1 MQTFPYTGRILP
13 LLALAFVL
21 GTAPARAQATAGEVS
36 GYISDSTGARL
47 PGVTVTITF
56 PEIAVTHTTV
66 SNDQGFY
73 LLPALP
79 RGSAVLVAE
88 LDGFQR
94 FERPNLPLAL
104 GDKVRVDIALTVGQV
119 SETVSVVAATP
130 VLATRAD
137 VAHRLDSTQVQ
148 QIAVDGRS
156 YMQFMTLL
164 PGVSSNGS
172 SYEFG
177 TSFRADGQQING
189 LRKNLSGL
197 TVDGA
202 ENLDAG
208 SNATQVNNVSLD
220 AIEEIKVLTSQ
231 YSAEYGRSGG
241 AQIQVLTK
249 RGTRDFR
256 GGGYYFLRNGALDAK
271 NFATAAKDDIDF
283 KNFGWTLSGPVAWR
297 GFNEDRSKLFFFVGQ
312 EFKRLDT
319 QTGQTK
325 LNVAVPSLQER
336 RGDFSQS
343 PRIPTD
349 PLTGQPF
356 PGGIIPANRL
366 SPTAL
371 DLVNRFPAPNTGA
384 ATATL
389 LPTQQRDIRQDIF
402 KIDWPV
408 GPASS
413 LSVRVLR
420 DRVEQLEPYGSF
432 GGTSGYAQVP
442 TSHDRFSDS
451 LVVNYNHPIGSKALH
466 ELTFSAVRNDQLLL
480 QSGDLYQRGSIP
492 VAELFAGN
500 RGDRAPN
507 ITTLD
512 GYSLGT
518 GLLGSDYPTHIIGN
532 YYTLKSNITWMV
544 GNHALRFGGYLAQ
557 DRKSEELRTPDAGV
571 YTFTNSRPNG
581 TGIALAN
588 MLLGLASTY
597 SEADRAPYGNL
608 RFNQVELYVQE
619 HWQAKRNLTI
629 DAGVRWQYMPGPY
642 ERQDLIAT
650 FDPGGYDPALAPRV
664 NTNGTLVPNTG
675 SPVNGIVQAGQDGVP
690 RSLYAT
696 DWNNLAPRVGVTW
709 DPTSTGRTL
718 LRGGFGVYYDRPVF
732 NSSRDQ
738 AGSPPLVR
746 SVRIDNTSVE
756 NPASGSVNASPPAG
770 FEALATT
777 IAMPTVYSYSVGVQ
791 RDLPWKVVADASYV
805 GNQARHLLRV
815 RELNYVTP
823 ESLRDPSA
831 NVNYNRPYQGYGRI
845 VINETTANS
854 DYDSLQVSVN
864 RRPTAGLSAG
874 LAYTLS
880 RARGDADSED
890 STSTGSLPQDP
901 ANPAGEYGFQD
912 FDRRHVLAVN
922 FVYELPFR
930 RNRSDVAGQL
940 LGGWQVSGVGK
951 WNTGRRFNVTAGT
964 TTIRGDQSQLR
975 ANLVEGQDPNAAP
988 AGGRTVQHWFNTA
1001 AFVAPAANTF
1011 GTSPR
1016 NVLVGPSF
1024 HNWDLSLLKNIRAGL
1039 VKAQLR
1045 IEAFNVFNIE
1055 NYKTIDANITSRTFG
1070 AVTAYELQRIVQVG
1084 MKVTF

>member
-1 MQTFPYTGRILP
+1 MQTFPYSMRFVV
-13 LLALAFVL
+13 LAAALVV
-21 GTAPARAQATAGEVS
+21 TIAPAHGQSDAGEVS
-36 GYISDSTGARL
+36 GYIADTSGGRL

-56 PEIAVTHTTV
+56 PEIAVTRTAV

-73 LLPALP
+73 VLPALP
-79 RGSAVLVAE
+79 RGAAVLVAE
-88 LDGFQR
+88 LQGFQR
-94 FERPNLPLAL
+94 FERSHLTLAL
-104 GDKVRVDIALTVGQV
+104 GDKIRIDVQLTVGQL

-148 QIAVDGRS
+148 EIAVDGRS

-241 AQIQVLTK
+241 AQIQVVTK

-256 GGGYYFLRNGALDAK
+256 GSGYYFFRNGALDAK
-271 NFATAAKDDIDF
+271 NFATDAKDDIDF
-283 KNFGWTLSGPVAWR
+283 KNFGWTLSGPVTWS

-312 EFKRLDT
+312 EYKRLDT
-319 QTGQTK
+319 QAGQTK
-325 LNVAVPSLQER
+325 FNVSVPSLLER

-343 PRIPTD
+343 ARVPTD

-356 PGGIIPANRL
+356 PGGVIPAARL
-366 SPTAL
+366 SPTGL
-371 DLVNRFPAPNTGA
+371 NLVNRFPLPTTGA

-389 LPTQQRDIRQDIF
+389 TPTQQRDIRQDIV
-402 KIDWPV
+402 KVDWPI

-420 DRVEQLEPYGSF
+420 DRVEQFEPYGSF

-442 TSHDRFSDS
+442 TSHDRISDS

-466 ELTFSAVRNDQLLL
+466 ELTVSAVRNDQLLL
-480 QSGDLYQRGSIP
+480 QSGDLYQRGGITVP
-492 VAELFAGN
+492 ELFSGN

-532 YYTLKSNITWMV
+532 YYTVKSNVTWLA
-544 GNHALRFGGYLAQ
+544 GNHSLKFGGYLAQ

-571 YTFTNSRPNG
+571 YTFTNGR
-581 TGIALAN
+581 TGGSGVALAN
-588 MLLGLASTY
+588 LLLGLASSY

-608 RFNQVELYVQE
+608 RFNQIELYFQE
-619 HWQAKRNLTI
+619 HWQARPNLTI
-629 DAGVRWQYMPGPY
+629 DAGARWQYMPGPY
-642 ERQDLIAT
+642 ERADLIAT
-650 FDPGGYDPALAPRV
+650 FDPSLYDSAMAPRV

-675 SPVNGIVQAGQDGVP
+675 SALNGIAQAGQDGVP

-696 DWNNLAPRVGVTW
+696 DWNNIAPRVGVTW
-709 DPTSTGRTL
+709 DPKGAGRTL
-718 LRGGFGVYYDRPVF
+718 VRSGFGVYYDRPVF

-738 AGSPPLVR
+738 AASPPLVR
-746 SVRIDNTSVE
+746 TVRVDNTSVE
-756 NPASGSVNASPPAG
+756 NPVAGSVNTSPPGG
-770 FEALATT
+770 FEALATDV
-777 IAMPTVYSYSVGVQ
+777 AMPTVYSYSVGVQ
-791 RDLPWKVVADASYV
+791 HQLPWNVVADVSYV

-815 RELNYVTP
+815 RELNFVTP
-823 ESLRDPSA
+823 ESLRDPAA
-831 NVNYNRPYQGYGRI
+831 NVNFNRPYLGYGRI
-845 VINETTANS
+845 ILNETTAKS
-854 DYDSLQVSVN
+854 DYDSLQVTAN
-864 RRPTAGLSAG
+864 RRSTGGLG
-874 LAYTLS
+874 LGVAYTLS

-901 ANPAGEYGFQD
+901 ANPAAEYGNQD
-912 FDRRHVLAVN
+912 FDRRHVLACN
-922 FVYELPFR
+922 FVYQLPFLRDR
-930 RNRSDVAGQL
+930 RDLVGQVF
-940 LGGWQVSGVGK
+940 GGWQVSGVGK
-951 WNTGRRFNVTAGT
+951 YNSGRRFTVTAGT

-975 ANLVEGQDPNAAP
+975 ANLVEGQDPNQAP
-988 AGGRTVQHWFNTA
+988 AGGRTTQQWFNTA
-1001 AFVAPAANTF
+1001 AFFAPAANSF
-1011 GTSPR
+1011 GNSPR

-1024 HNWDLSLLKNIRAGL
+1024 HNWDFSLFKNVRTGP

-1045 IEAFNVFNIE
+1045 VEAFNVFNIQ
-1055 NYKTIDANITSRTFG
+1055 NSKTLDTNLTSRTFG
-1070 AVTAYELQRIVQVG
+1070 AVTAYELQRIVQLG
-1084 MKVTF
+1084 LKVTF